1 MATMLDA
8 ISNFILKVGFPTFVA
23 VVLLYNQRE
32 MHRANLKL
40 IRRLAEEVAKMRK
53 TMRKNGE

>member
-1 MATMLDA
+1 MSQTLDA
-8 ISNFILKVGFPTFVA
+8 IANFILKVGFPTFVA

-40 IRRLAEEVAKMRK
+40 IRRLAQDIAKMRRA
-53 TMRKNGE
+53 MRKNES